1 MIWFVRTTFALVLTA
16 SFLQGIDAGENY
28 LSLPKQYID
37 FLLPAPFLSPTLHT
51 FQQRDVVSVLQSVQ
65 CTTPA
70 ASVNSGISS
79 ALALLNNLSMYV
91 HMSEILIKKTQ
102 FFLSSSDPSLLKAIN
117 DAKASLATASTA
129 GKQIT
134 TACKKAKAAVTVA
147 ETNAAAE
154 ASTYL
159 HLRSSSI
166 LFTIFSIEKS
176 AAAAATAAKQKEA
189 AARASAQKAAASQAA
204 AAQQAALKAAAA
216 KAAQAAAARQSAA
229 AQAAAQKA
237 AQAQAGAAQTA
248 AQKEAAS
255 KAAAAKAAAAQ
266 AAAAQAAAEKAAE
279 AKSVAEAKAAAEKA
293 LWEAAEKAAE
303 AAGKALVAKLQGS
316 SGGKS
321 GTKGGSKGG
330 SQGGSKPRLCFP
342 LSRYLTFV
350 TTLFYHR
357 PQTNT
362 NNHRSFRDDSSR
374 NDRFYGC
381 CNQNGSCYH
390 GLCLYNHPNRPCSHH
405 RFC

>member
-1 MIWFVRTTFALVLTA
+1 MI
-16 SFLQGIDAGENY
+16 S
-28 LSLPKQYID
+28 
-37 FLLPAPFLSPTLHT
+37 LPAPFLSPTLRT

-79 ALALLNNLSMYV
+79 ALAVLNNLSMYV
-91 HMSEILIKKTQ
+91 YTLRKFNRKTQ
-102 FFLSSSDPSLLKAIN
+102 FFLSSSDPSLLEAIN
-117 DAKASLATASTA
+117 NVKASLATASTA

-134 TACKKAKAAVTVA
+134 TACTKAKAAVTVA

-154 ASTYL
+154 ASTYMRL
-159 HLRSSSI
+159 CSLTI
-166 LFTIFSIEKS
+166 LLTIHSIENS
-176 AAAAATAAKQKEA
+176 AASAATAAKQKET
-189 AARASAQKAAASQAA
+189 AARASAQKAAASQAVA
-204 AAQQAALKAAAA
+204 DQQAAQKAAAA
-216 KAAQAAAARQSAA
+216 KAAQVAAAQQSAA

-255 KAAAAKAAAAQ
+255 KAAAASAAAAQ

-279 AKSVAEAKAAAEKA
+279 AKSVADAKAAAEKA
-293 LWEAAEKAAE
+293 LWEAAEKVAE
-303 AAGKALVAKLQGS
+303 AAGKALVAKIQGS

-321 GTKGGSKGG
+321 GSKGG
-330 SQGGSKPRLCFP
+330 SQGGSKPRLSFP
-342 LSRYLTFV
+342 LLRCLPFV

-362 NNHRSFRDDSSR
+362 NDHRSFRDDSSL
-374 NDRFYGC
+374 NDRFHGC
-381 CNQNGSCYH
+381 CN
-390 GLCLYNHPNRPCSHH
+390 
-405 RFC
+405 